1 MCASALSR
9 QWPAE
14 RASVNPSAIR
24 RVITA
29 GSVVG
34 VVGAVSFAA
43 VHALLILPI
52 WSRIPGGL
60 LQSIPIGIALVWAFD
75 QLARVRGWRTAAH
88 GASFGAVMFLTL
100 VPGTAFANALR
111 LASLPAG
118 DWPATVVTV
127 AIAGGAG
134 WIAGWMLTRERRAAR
149 AIAVATLVLTIG
161 ASGPIPV
168 VNSARAASLFVGF
181 IPICMLAGTAA
192 ALARRLVDEDI
203 S

>member
-1 MCASALSR
+1 MCAFAPSR
-9 QWPAE
+9 PWLAGPA
-14 RASVNPSAIR
+14 VNPGALR

-29 GSVVG
+29 GAIVG

-60 LQSIPIGIALVWAFD
+60 LQSIPIGVALVWAFD
-75 QLARVRGWRTAAH
+75 HLARVRGWRTAAH
-88 GASFGAVMFLTL
+88 GAWFGAVMFLTL

-111 LASLPAG
+111 LAGLPAAG
-118 DWPATVVTV
+118 WPAT
-127 AIAGGAG
+127 IATLVIAAGAG
-134 WIAGWMLTRERRAAR
+134 WIAGWVLTHDRRAAR
-149 AIAVATLVLTIG
+149 AITAATLVLTAG
-161 ASGPIPV
+161 ASGPVPV
-168 VNSARAASLFVGF
+168 VNSARAAWLFVGF
-181 IPICMLAGTAA
+181 IPICMLAGTAT